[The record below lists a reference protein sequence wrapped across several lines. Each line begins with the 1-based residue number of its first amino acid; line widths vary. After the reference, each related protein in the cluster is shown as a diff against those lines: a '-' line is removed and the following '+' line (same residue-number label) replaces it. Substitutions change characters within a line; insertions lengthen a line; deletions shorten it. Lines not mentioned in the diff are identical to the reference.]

1 MIAESF
7 PAGLIPIRDTAS
19 EIFGIWQEGLSTP
32 QQTSRTEHLN
42 GCELLLIVYE
52 SHYHVRALS
61 ALPCN
66 VYIYAYA
73 VRFHMNIITLWN
85 SCIRKVDPPP

>member
-32 QQTSRTEHLN
+32 QQTSGTEHLN
-42 GCELLLIVYE
+42 GCELLLIDYE
-52 SHYHVRALS
+52 PHY
-61 ALPCN
+61 
-66 VYIYAYA
+66 
-73 VRFHMNIITLWN
+73 IIKYTH
-85 SCIRKVDPPP
+85 